1 MGFAGLLKSNKKI
14 IINSKHVK
22 CKWPVFCTVDGL
34 PYLYKLCEQV
44 LVIHYLVIGREGGR
58 KRERREAW
66 CIQYTILS
74 FSEDKGY
81 DSSSEDTD
89 EENQSTY
96 ERFKRRVTKE
106 LKINN
111 S

>member
-1 MGFAGLLKSNKKI
+1 MGFAGLLKNNYKYKT
-14 IINSKHVK
+14 
-22 CKWPVFCTVDGL
+22 CWMQMTCF
-34 PYLYKLCEQV
+34 LYSWWVTLFKLCEQV
-44 LVIHYLVIGREGGR
+44 LVIQE
-58 KRERREAW
+58 RERERDAYNT
-66 CIQYTILS
+66 QYFGF

-89 EENQSTY
+89 DENQSTY

>member
-22 CKWPVFCTVDGL
+22 CKLPVFCTVDGL

-44 LVIHYLVIGREGGR
+44 LVIQYREGGR
-58 KRERREAW
+58 ERERDAW

>member
-1 MGFAGLLKSNKKI
+1 MHDAYNTHYFA
-14 IINSKHVK
+14 
-22 CKWPVFCTVDGL
+22 
-34 PYLYKLCEQV
+34 
-44 LVIHYLVIGREGGR
+44 
-58 KRERREAW
+58 
-66 CIQYTILS
+66 

>member
-1 MGFAGLLKSNKKI
+1 M
-14 IINSKHVK
+14 
-22 CKWPVFCTVDGL
+22 
-34 PYLYKLCEQV
+34 
-44 LVIHYLVIGREGGR
+44 
-58 KRERREAW
+58 RERER
-66 CIQYTILS
+66 CIQYTILCF
-74 FSEDKGY
+74 FSEDRGY

>member
-1 MGFAGLLKSNKKI
+1 MYELNQGKR
-14 IINSKHVK
+14 
-22 CKWPVFCTVDGL
+22 
-34 PYLYKLCEQV
+34 
-44 LVIHYLVIGREGGR
+44 VIQE
-58 KRERREAW
+58 RERYAYNT
-66 CIQYTILS
+66 QYFGF